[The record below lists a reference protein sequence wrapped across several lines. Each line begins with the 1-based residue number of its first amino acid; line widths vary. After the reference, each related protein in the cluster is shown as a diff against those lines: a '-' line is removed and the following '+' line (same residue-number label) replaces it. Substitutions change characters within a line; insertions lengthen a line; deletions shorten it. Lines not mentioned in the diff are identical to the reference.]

1 MLTAGT
7 VQVPVPVLKKILT
20 AEAVKVFV
28 PVLKGCLRLELKG
41 SCFCIKEYAYSRS
54 CKGSCSCIKE
64 YAYSWSCKGSCSCIK
79 GDSSLLCY
87 SWSSVVDIQV
97 TCPTSNLLNS
107 PVILSEIYNLL
118 KKACQN
124 FINERIIIR
133 RSFQGQKSYFTDFSN
148 KSNLFVALC
157 SCSKISI
164 NNQNFICRGCTP
176 SMS

>member
-20 AEAVKVFV
+20 AGAVKVIV
-28 PVLKGCLRLELKG
+28 PVLKWCLRLELKG
-41 SCFCIKEYAYSRS
+41 SCSYIKEYAYSR
-54 CKGSCSCIKE
+54 
-64 YAYSWSCKGSCSCIK
+64 SCKGSCSCIK

>member
-7 VQVPVPVLKKILT
+7 VKVPVPVLKKILT
-20 AEAVKVFV
+20 AGAVKVIV

-41 SCFCIKEYAYSRS
+41 SCSCIKEYAYSRS
-54 CKGSCSCIKE
+54 CKGSCS
-64 YAYSWSCKGSCSCIK
+64 SIK
-79 GDSSLLCY
+79 GHSSLLCY
-87 SWSSVVDIQV
+87 SWPSVVDIQV

-107 PVILSEIYNLL
+107 PVIWSEIYKLF
-118 KKACQN
+118 KKACHN
-124 FINERIIIR
+124 FINERIIIK
-133 RSFQGQKSYFTDFSN
+133 RSFQGQKSYFTDFSK

-157 SCSKISI
+157 SCSEISI